1 MQYRDSHIAVPSRG
15 QLSVLLLNSA
25 SSPGPEAQCAAPAT
39 SSVRRHIYYLATSTR
54 TSLSIPGHRV
64 EYSILF
70 LPADLTH
77 SPHCAVSELQL
88 LSHEAVGFGT
98 DDTLEVV
105 TFSSISILKPHCEE
119 RDRTSGRHAEST
131 CTRAWRD
138 DLITAAAISIQ
149 ESACSLSIY
158 VKSRV
163 RPRRSITPLH
173 QRQDAVAVGSY
184 MYA

>member
-54 TSLSIPGHRV
+54 TSLSIPEHRV

-70 LPADLTH
+70 SPANLTH

-88 LSHEAVGFGT
+88 VSHGV
-98 DDTLEVV
+98 DM
-105 TFSSISILKPHCEE
+105 
-119 RDRTSGRHAEST
+119 ST
-131 CTRAWRD
+131 EYPGNLD
-138 DLITAAAISIQ
+138 
-149 ESACSLSIY
+149 
-158 VKSRV
+158 
-163 RPRRSITPLH
+163 
-173 QRQDAVAVGSY
+173 VANVSPANDY
-184 MYA
+184 RK

>member
-1 MQYRDSHIAVPSRG
+1 MPTRRTRCRDSHIAVPSRG

-39 SSVRRHIYYLATSTR
+39 STVRRHIYYLATSTR
-54 TSLSIPGHRV
+54 TSLSIPEHRV

-70 LPADLTH
+70 LPANLTH

-88 LSHEAVGFGT
+88 VSHEAVGIGT

-119 RDRTSGRHAEST
+119 GDRTSGRHAEST
-131 CTRAWRD
+131 RVWRD
-138 DLITAAAISIQ
+138 GLISAATNIL
-149 ESACSLSIY
+149 ELSLIH
-158 VKSRV
+158 
-163 RPRRSITPLH
+163 I
-173 QRQDAVAVGSY
+173 
-184 MYA
+184 

>member
-1 MQYRDSHIAVPSRG
+1 MPTRHMQYRDSHIAVPSRG
-15 QLSVLLLNSA
+15 QLSVLLLLNSA

-54 TSLSIPGHRV
+54 TSLSIPEHRV

-70 LPADLTH
+70 SPANLTH

-88 LSHEAVGFGT
+88 VSHEAVGIGT

-119 RDRTSGRHAEST
+119 GDRTSGRHAET
-131 CTRAWRD
+131 HEKWRS
-138 DLITAAAISIQ
+138 DLITAAAIIN
-149 ESACSLSIY
+149 
-158 VKSRV
+158 
-163 RPRRSITPLH
+163 
-173 QRQDAVAVGSY
+173 
-184 MYA
+184 